1 MELSD
6 YLLRLSII
14 QTHSGGGSK
23 EMANTNLSEVTQS
36 EKSEVDEE
44 SKCIM
49 NYSR

>member
-1 MELSD
+1 
-6 YLLRLSII
+6 
-14 QTHSGGGSK
+14 
-23 EMANTNLSEVTQS
+23 MANTNLSEVTRS